1 MPCVAPQKTDCAVRL
16 QSLIDDAELQIIQS
30 TAAPMKEQVAAGRYK
45 DAYQTVER
53 TMILLNNYTNNV
65 DYYNFLV
72 FREPDHTA
80 DKRAVL
86 ETGEYSLR

>member
-1 MPCVAPQKTDCAVRL
+1 
-16 QSLIDDAELQIIQS
+16 
-30 TAAPMKEQVAAGRYK
+30 
-45 DAYQTVER
+45 
-53 TMILLNNYTNNV
+53 MILLNNYTNNV